1 MTGVLHHVGLTVPDL
16 GQAVQFLTEIL
27 GCEHLF
33 TTPPGTPMPPE
44 SAARLNLTGV
54 VAHRGI
60 AMLRA
65 GGAFIELFEY
75 EAEVQATT
83 YPRNS
88 DIGAGHL
95 AFVVDNISEMLVKL
109 EACGCRVCAE
119 PARAR
124 SAGFEGLLW
133 VYFVTPWGQTMELVE
148 TQLAPALRLS
158 AN

>member
-16 GQAVQFLTEIL
+16 GQAVRFLTDVL

-33 TTPPGTPMPPE
+33 TTPPGQPMPPE
-44 SAARLNLTGV
+44 SAARLNLAGT

-75 EAEVQATT
+75 DAEGQSVT
-83 YPRNS
+83 YPKNS
-88 DIGAGHL
+88 DIGASHL
-95 AFVVDNISEMLVKL
+95 AFVVESISEMLVKL
-109 EACGCRVCAE
+109 EASGCRICAE

-148 TQLAPALRLS
+148 TQQAPALRLS
-158 AN
+158 AY